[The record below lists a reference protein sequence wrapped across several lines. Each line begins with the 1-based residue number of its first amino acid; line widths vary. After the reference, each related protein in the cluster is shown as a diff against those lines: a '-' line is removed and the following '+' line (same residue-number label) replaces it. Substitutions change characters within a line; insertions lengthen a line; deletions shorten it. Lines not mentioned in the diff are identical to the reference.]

1 MIDRP
6 LTVAVSGAGGRMGR
20 IYVPELL
27 RQGHIVR
34 VYDPQKDVLYQ
45 YERQGATIYKNNRA
59 LVQGADVVLLLVP
72 VRKTEDVL
80 KDMSPQRPQDGHILR
95 YLKPDVILGSAASS
109 KEWVAEQEIR
119 YLPPTARIVEFH
131 PMHGENIQPKGQNLL
146 TVPVRD
152 DGSGEALMQEL
163 FSPTGVKIRH
173 VDSVSEHDQI
183 MGEVQGGNHSVA
195 FSRDTAWYLGG
206 TDPDDNTVYADPFG
220 DAKSL
225 HSRRPLDLNLQV
237 YVVTMMLNR
246 FVPPY
251 VQQYEDVLAEIY
263 RKVIEG
269 RREELYRMFE
279 EDREHLGKDAIKDAR
294 ERFAAVYGLAL
305 DDTGNSHISD
315 LIWAELDKRRN
326 TRPTDFVEFE
336 SPHYSLG
343 RMIKY
348 AILGGDIRRFVDNA
362 IDNPQTQWQDFNYA
376 RAVAV
381 INQII
386 QSGDDVALLRHF
398 ERMKR
403 FFNQKQMKRNL
414 GTVGQHSTVLSRSLR
429 QGTDEYARAYAEWRA
444 ESAASQEGN

>member
-1 MIDRP
+1 MVYKP
-6 LTVAVSGAGGRMGR
+6 LTIAISGAAGRMGR
-20 IYVPELL
+20 IYAPELL
-27 RQGHIVR
+27 KQGHIVR
-34 VYDPQKDVLYQ
+34 VYDTQRSELSRLYNGT
-45 YERQGATIYKNNRA
+45 GAQIYTNNRA
-59 LVQGADVVLLLVP
+59 LVEGADVVLLFVP
-72 VRKTEDVL
+72 VRKTGEVL
-80 KDMSPQRPQDGHILR
+80 KEMSPQRPQDGHTPR
-95 YLKPDVILGSAASS
+95 YLKHDVILGSAASS
-109 KEWVAEQEIR
+109 KEWAAEQEQKYLSQTR
-119 YLPPTARIVEFH
+119 YPQVRIVEFH

-152 DGSGEALMQEL
+152 DGSGEALIQEL
-163 FSPTGVKIRH
+163 FSPTGVRMKH
-173 VDSVSEHDQI
+173 VDSVKQHDEI

-269 RREELYRMFE
+269 KREELYRMFE
-279 EDREHLGKDAIKDAR
+279 EAREHLGQDAIKDAR
-294 ERFAAVYGLAL
+294 ERFAAVYGPTL

-315 LIWAELDKRRN
+315 LIWGEVDKRRN
-326 TRPTDFVEFE
+326 TRPTDFMEFE

-348 AILGGDIRRFVDNA
+348 AIFGGDIRRFVDNA

-381 INQII
+381 INQIV
-386 QSGDDVALLRHF
+386 QSDDDAALLRHF

-414 GTVGQHSTVLSRSLR
+414 GTVGQHSTVLSRGLR
-429 QGTDEYARAYAEWRA
+429 DRSTEYAQLRVA
-444 ESAASQEGN
+444 